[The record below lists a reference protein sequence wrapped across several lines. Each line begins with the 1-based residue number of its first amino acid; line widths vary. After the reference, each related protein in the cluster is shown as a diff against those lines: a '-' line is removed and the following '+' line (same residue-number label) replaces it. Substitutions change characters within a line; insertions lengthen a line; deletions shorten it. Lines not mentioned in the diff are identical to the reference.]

1 MPSDHSRPVVPV
13 DGGHWPFPW
22 PAVFELENTVGSQHW
37 SLIGGLMVQ
46 LHCFANNVEPTRA
59 TTDIDTLVHVE
70 IENQGSLNVL
80 KSGLRTLGYTAV
92 PRLDPRQPVHR
103 FRREDD
109 AGETQVDVLVADHVA
124 PRVLDRL
131 RPPTPVEAPGGT
143 NALSRTQ
150 VFEVTHEAGVSRIST
165 PDIVGALVLKSE
177 AYRVD
182 SRDRERHLMDAVT
195 LALLLDGE
203 NSGTPLHGTA
213 SQRMRRLIRRLDDP
227 RACDRAGLDRDDL
240 SDAIIALEDLL
251 DR

>member
-13 DGGHWPFPW
+13 DGGQWPFPW

-46 LHCFANNVEPTRA
+46 LHCLANNVEPTRA

-109 AGETQVDVLVADHVA
+109 AGETQVDVLVGR
-124 PRVLDRL
+124 PRCS
-131 RPPTPVEAPGGT
+131 PGAEPTAT
-143 NALSRTQ
+143 
-150 VFEVTHEAGVSRIST
+150 
-165 PDIVGALVLKSE
+165 
-177 AYRVD
+177 
-182 SRDRERHLMDAVT
+182 
-195 LALLLDGE
+195 
-203 NSGTPLHGTA
+203 
-213 SQRMRRLIRRLDDP
+213 
-227 RACDRAGLDRDDL
+227 
-240 SDAIIALEDLL
+240 SDAGGGARRDQ
-251 DR
+251 RTV